1 MAIELKSAADIAG
14 LREAGRL
21 VAEAFALLQDA
32 VRPGTRLRDLDRL
45 VAGFINDCGAQPLYL
60 GYRGNPPQ
68 QPPFPGVICTS
79 VNFEICHGLP
89 DERLLREGDIIGIDI
104 GLRYRG
110 YCGDAAVTYAVGQVK
125 PAVQRLLDTA
135 LECLNRGIA
144 AAQPGNRL
152 GDIGAAIQGY
162 AEAQGC
168 SVVREMCGHGLG
180 RELHEDPPV
189 PHFGTAGRGIRITPG
204 MVFTIEPMINAGGAE
219 CRILRDG
226 WTIVTADRSLSAQFE
241 HALAITPDGPE
252 ILSRL

>member
-1 MAIELKSAADIAG
+1 M
-14 LREAGRL
+14 
-21 VAEAFALLQDA
+21 
-32 VRPGTRLRDLDRL
+32 
-45 VAGFINDCGAQPLYL
+45 
-60 GYRGNPPQ
+60 
-68 QPPFPGVICTS
+68 
-79 VNFEICHGLP
+79 
-89 DERLLREGDIIGIDI
+89 
-104 GLRYRG
+104 
-110 YCGDAAVTYAVGQVK
+110 
-125 PAVQRLLDTA
+125 DTA

-189 PHFGTAGRGIRITPG
+189 PHFGTAGRGIRIVPG
-204 MVFTIEPMINAGGAE
+204 MVFTIEPMINAGRAE

-241 HALAITPDGPE
+241 HALVITPDGPE